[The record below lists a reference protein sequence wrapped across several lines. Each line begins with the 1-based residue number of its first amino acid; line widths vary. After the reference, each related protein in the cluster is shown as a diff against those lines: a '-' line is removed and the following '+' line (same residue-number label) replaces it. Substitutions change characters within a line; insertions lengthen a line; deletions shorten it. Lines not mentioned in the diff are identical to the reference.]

1 MHGNSPVRQNFY
13 MFLVIASNKVHTQS
27 HPETR
32 NHKRY
37 KKNEG
42 STEFLH
48 EYYEIIAFDPE
59 KRTLLSLSLTR

>member
-1 MHGNSPVRQNFY
+1 

-42 STEFLH
+42 SKEFLH
-48 EYYEIIAFDPE
+48 EYCEIIAFDPE